1 MHGSTKGNALV
12 FAHGF
17 DASQGFH
24 PHALASDQGAARLV
38 CLFYC
43 DTCAD
48 DMGSRHGGQIQQAV
62 QRRAI
67 RQKIID
73 PKVMCMQ
80 QPTYGKDNQR
90 IKTGVDPDLDCDD
103 FERGEASGMCDGMGH
118 YHCDE
123 CKYRNPESIRQKHE
137 DWLYHMAHKKEWTK
151 IKARVIDTGEEV
163 MVDDQPIVQF
173 GTSYYNMWHN
183 TENGMTYHDDDLEF
197 IDERLQKI
205 D

>member
-1 MHGSTKGNALV
+1 MAEEKKKRYRVYMALDMITEDEGN
-12 FAHGF
+12 
-17 DASQGFH
+17 S
-24 PHALASDQGAARLV
+24 LAQVNVMRMSNEPMPLPMMTE
-38 CLFYC
+38 FF
-43 DTCAD
+43 
-48 DMGSRHGGQIQQAV
+48 GGVSKLA
-62 QRRAI
+62 
-67 RQKIID
+67 

-137 DWLYHMAHKKEWTK
+137 DWLYNMAHKKEWPK
-151 IKARVIDTGEEV
+151 IKARVIDSGEEV
-163 MVDDQPIVQF
+163 MVDDQPIVKF

-183 TENGMTYHDDDLEF
+183 TDNGMTYHDDDLEF

>member
-1 MHGSTKGNALV
+1 MAEEKKKRYRVYMALDMITEDEGN
-12 FAHGF
+12 
-17 DASQGFH
+17 S
-24 PHALASDQGAARLV
+24 LAQVNVMRMSNEPMPLPMMTE
-38 CLFYC
+38 FF
-43 DTCAD
+43 
-48 DMGSRHGGQIQQAV
+48 GGVSKLA
-62 QRRAI
+62 
-67 RQKIID
+67 

-80 QPTYGKDNQR
+80 QPTYGKDNQC
-90 IKTGVDPDLDCDD
+90 IKTGVDADLDCDD

-137 DWLYHMAHKKEWTK
+137 DWLYHMAHKKEWPK

-173 GTSYYNMWHN
+173 STSYYNMWHN

>member
-1 MHGSTKGNALV
+1 MAEEKKKRYRVYMALDMITEDEGN
-12 FAHGF
+12 
-17 DASQGFH
+17 S
-24 PHALASDQGAARLV
+24 LAQVNVMRMSNEPMPLPMMTE
-38 CLFYC
+38 FF
-43 DTCAD
+43 
-48 DMGSRHGGQIQQAV
+48 GGVSKLA
-62 QRRAI
+62 
-67 RQKIID
+67 

-90 IKTGVDPDLDCDD
+90 VKTGVDPDLDCDD

-137 DWLYHMAHKKEWTK
+137 DWLYNMAHKKEWPK

-163 MVDDQPIVQF
+163 MVDDQPIVHF

-205 D
+205 